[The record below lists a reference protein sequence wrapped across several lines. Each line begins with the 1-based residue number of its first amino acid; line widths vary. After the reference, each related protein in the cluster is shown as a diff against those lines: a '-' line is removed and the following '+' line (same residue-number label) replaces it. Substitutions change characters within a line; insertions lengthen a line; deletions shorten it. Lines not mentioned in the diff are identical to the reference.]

1 MFTSKR
7 SVATILSAM
16 IALIAPLLTVPS
28 ADAAQ
33 TLAQVQARVRQLE
46 EEATTAAEGAQEAK
60 VKLASLNGQLQGI
73 QARAAVQSQS
83 VAALSKSLNAIA
95 VEQFK
100 TGGLSQSLELLFSA
114 DPALYLSAAGSLEA
128 ITRKKSVEL
137 RKFQAA
143 KQRLTATSLTVS
155 DKLALV
161 KATQKKLA
169 AQSARATAKLA
180 EAESLLSKLKKEDR
194 ERLARLAQE
203 EEDADQASSLA
214 AAKKAVGVSGRA
226 GKALQF
232 ALKQIGDKYV
242 FGADGMTYWD
252 CSGLTMRA
260 FQTAGVSL
268 PHSSRAQF
276 NYGKSVK
283 RSNLA
288 AGDLVFFAAT
298 IPHVEAAEVAG
309 REAATGAHETDALA
323 VAEFRDLQVDV
334 EDRGSA
340 GRETAPRTTEGDGD
354 GEVGEVPRLP
364 GLGRTGD
371 DHLGALEQNALD
383 ELRRIRLV
391 LGAEGGRG
399 DDVAGVL
406 VRGFPI
412 GERSRAEIDGEEAL
426 HALAAQTAGAAGEAR
441 GVLVGLVDLEAG

>member
-7 SVATILSAM
+7 YVAALISAM
-16 IALIAPLLTVPS
+16 ISLIAPLLTAPS

-73 QARAAVQSQS
+73 QAKAAVQSQS
-83 VAALSKSLNAIA
+83 VDALSKSLNAIA

-100 TGGLSQSLELLFSA
+100 TGGLSQSLELLFSS
-114 DPALYLSAAGSLEA
+114 DPSLYLSAAGSLEA

-180 EAESLLSKLKKEDR
+180 EAELLLSKLKKEDR

-214 AAKKAVGVSGRA
+214 AAKKAGAVSGRA

-268 PHSSRAQF
+268 PHSSRAQY
-276 NYGKSVK
+276 NYGKLVK

-288 AGDLVFFAAT
+288 AGDLVFFGRP
-298 IPHVEAAEVAG
+298 ISHVGIYLGGGKMV
-309 REAATGAHETDALA
+309 H
-323 VAEFRDLQVDV
+323 
-334 EDRGSA
+334 
-340 GRETAPRTTEGDGD
+340 APRSGSRVKVASASSLGNKPYI
-354 GEVGEVPRLP
+354 GARRL
-364 GLGRTGD
+364 
-371 DHLGALEQNALD
+371 
-383 ELRRIRLV
+383 
-391 LGAEGGRG
+391 
-399 DDVAGVL
+399 
-406 VRGFPI
+406 
-412 GERSRAEIDGEEAL
+412 
-426 HALAAQTAGAAGEAR
+426 
-441 GVLVGLVDLEAG
+441 

>member
-7 SVATILSAM
+7 SVATLISAM
-16 IALIAPLLTVPS
+16 AALIAPLLTVPA

-73 QARAAVQSQS
+73 QAKAAVQSQS
-83 VAALSKSLNAIA
+83 VNALSKSLNAIA

-180 EAESLLSKLKKEDR
+180 EAESLLAKLKKEDR

-214 AAKKAVGVSGRA
+214 AAKKAGAVSGRA

-288 AGDLVFFAAT
+288 PGDLVFFGRP
-298 IPHVEAAEVAG
+298 ISHVGIYLGGGKMV
-309 REAATGAHETDALA
+309 H
-323 VAEFRDLQVDV
+323 
-334 EDRGSA
+334 
-340 GRETAPRTTEGDGD
+340 APRSGSR
-354 GEVGEVPRLP
+354 VKVASASN
-364 GLGRTGD
+364 LGRKPFV
-371 DHLGALEQNALD
+371 GA
-383 ELRRIRLV
+383 RRL
-391 LGAEGGRG
+391 
-399 DDVAGVL
+399 
-406 VRGFPI
+406 
-412 GERSRAEIDGEEAL
+412 
-426 HALAAQTAGAAGEAR
+426 
-441 GVLVGLVDLEAG
+441 

>member
-7 SVATILSAM
+7 STAALISAM
-16 IALIAPLLTVPS
+16 AALIAPLLTVPS

-73 QARAAVQSQS
+73 QAKAAVQSQS
-83 VAALSKSLNAIA
+83 VAALSKSLSAIA

-100 TGGLSQSLELLFSA
+100 TGGLSQSLELLFSS
-114 DPALYLSAAGSLEA
+114 DPSLYLSAAGSLEA

-169 AQSARATAKLA
+169 AQSARAVAKLA
-180 EAESLLSKLKKEDR
+180 EAESLLAKLKKEDR

-214 AAKKAVGVSGRA
+214 AAKKAGAVSGRA

-288 AGDLVFFAAT
+288 PGDLVFFGRP
-298 IPHVEAAEVAG
+298 ISHVGIYLGGGKMV
-309 REAATGAHETDALA
+309 H
-323 VAEFRDLQVDV
+323 
-334 EDRGSA
+334 
-340 GRETAPRTTEGDGD
+340 APRSGSR
-354 GEVGEVPRLP
+354 VKVASASS
-364 GLGRTGD
+364 LGRKPYV
-371 DHLGALEQNALD
+371 GA
-383 ELRRIRLV
+383 RRL
-391 LGAEGGRG
+391 
-399 DDVAGVL
+399 
-406 VRGFPI
+406 
-412 GERSRAEIDGEEAL
+412 
-426 HALAAQTAGAAGEAR
+426 
-441 GVLVGLVDLEAG
+441 